1 MQELKAG
8 VPFQPCMLLD
18 RTLIPDAI
26 LKEPTLS
33 AGVRLLWVM
42 LAQYQG
48 ERVECFPSQEMLALA
63 LGVSVRQLQTFL
75 NELKNYTRGDPPE
88 PFPLIEVK
96 RVWVE
101 KERKTRNIYNLLW

>member
-1 MQELKAG
+1 
-8 VPFQPCMLLD
+8 
-18 RTLIPDAI
+18 
-26 LKEPTLS
+26 
-33 AGVRLLWVM
+33 
-42 LAQYQG
+42 
-48 ERVECFPSQEMLALA
+48 
-63 LGVSVRQLQTFL
+63 VSVRQLQTFL